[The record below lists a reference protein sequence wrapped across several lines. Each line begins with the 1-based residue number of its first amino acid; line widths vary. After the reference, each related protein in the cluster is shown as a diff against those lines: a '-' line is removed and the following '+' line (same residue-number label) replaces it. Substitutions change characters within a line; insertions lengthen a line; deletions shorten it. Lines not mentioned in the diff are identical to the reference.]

1 MIAVDPALRLSAVSA
16 FLGVVQPQVRLIKV
30 KRDGS
35 AIILTV
41 LASDPLGDDTMEAI
55 SIATTEIIA
64 DYPDCRIE
72 ERVVVTREPLPVED
86 VLAEGWVYQ
95 RAEPTRVEQDRLDA
109 WHDGSA
115 ICVIAVGSHGDPLDL
130 GEEEVEGLIAKLQDA
145 LAKERA

>member
-130 GEEEVEGLIAKLQDA
+130 GEEEVEGLI
-145 LAKERA
+145 